1 MKTDFNTIIPQG
13 VLFNLKEI
21 EGMNIIK
28 IDMAKKLVLKKQ
40 LEVIKVGRKIHISRA
55 ELIRYLES
63 RTVRALY

>member
-21 EGMNIIK
+21 ENMNIIK